1 MEGVIQGAY
10 YCNQDR
16 TSTLS
21 KRMFD
26 RNLPSVP
33 LQMNYDPRPANT
45 RYVLFPMLDCRRPAT
60 VPRERRP
67 IYNPKLMFSPGD
79 SLPFSGYQNGVN
91 TESALK
97 EIIFPLQA
105 CAQAK
110 YIPSTGSDLF
120 DNSYLV
126 KGAPRV
132 RMTNPL
138 LFEQQKFA
146 PFNPNTCDTGKKR
159 FNNFTR
165 YQIRGLPDSSPPDQ
179 PQ

>member
-1 MEGVIQGAY
+1 MEGVVNGAY
-10 YCNQDR
+10 FCNQDR

-26 RNLPSVP
+26 RNMPSVP

-67 IYNPKLMFSPGD
+67 IYNPKLMFSPG
-79 SLPFSGYQNGVN
+79 STLPFSGFQNGIN

-97 EIIFPLQA
+97 DIIFPLQT

-110 YIPSTGSDLF
+110 YIPGTGSDLY
-120 DNSYLV
+120 DSSYLV
-126 KGAPRV
+126 KGAPPV
-132 RMTNPL
+132 RMTNTL
-138 LFEQQKFA
+138 LFKEQEFA
-146 PFNPNTCDTGKKR
+146 PFNPNTCDTGKKW

-165 YQIRGLPDSSPPDQ
+165 YQIRSLGTSAESPPN
-179 PQ
+179 